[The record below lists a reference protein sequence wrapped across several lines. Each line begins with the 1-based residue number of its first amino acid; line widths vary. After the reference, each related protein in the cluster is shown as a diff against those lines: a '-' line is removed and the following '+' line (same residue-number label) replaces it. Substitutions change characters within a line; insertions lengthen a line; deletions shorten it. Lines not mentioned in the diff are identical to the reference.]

1 MKKYKVFI
9 KQVYIYEGVPA
20 KSKAGAVQKVLDMD
34 WAGHDYCDQPLETS
48 AEVEE
53 L

>member
-1 MKKYKVFI
+1 MKKYRVVV
-9 KQVYIYEGVPA
+9 KQVYVYDAVPA
-20 KSKAGAVQKVLDMD
+20 KSKAEAVQKVLDME

-48 AEVEE
+48 AEEK